1 MRRVHDSAAAS
12 AKRTETRPPPSGL
25 EACEIQ
31 APNPQSSICRILQ
44 SSNEIKVPPAR
55 RSRWP
60 TRFPPAPRPPF
71 CLHPMYFTVFRASEV
86 LRILILDVSEPRS
99 SKHYANYALWELR
112 IRNLDTSGP
121 RSSIHY
127 ANHALWEL
135 RIGILNTPG
144 RSFSVFFSRQSINST
159 KFKRVDPQDDDF

>member
-1 MRRVHDSAAAS
+1 MPRRACNPPPATGVEACRIQAEDPQSSSAEFCNPLMKSEFRSPAALADPS
-12 AKRTETRPPPSGL
+12 AYHPRTTRPPS
-25 EACEIQ
+25 
-31 APNPQSSICRILQ
+31 
-44 SSNEIKVPPAR
+44 
-55 RSRWP
+55 
-60 TRFPPAPRPPF
+60 TF
-71 CLHPMYFTVFRASEV
+71 CLHPMYFMVFRASEV
-86 LRILILDVSEPRS
+86 LRIRILDVSEPRS

-127 ANHALWEL
+127 ANHAVWEL
-135 RIGILNTPG
+135 RIRSLNTSG

>member
-1 MRRVHDSAAAS
+1 MPRRACNP
-12 AKRTETRPPPSGL
+12 PPPSGL
-25 EACEIQ
+25 EACQTQ
-31 APNPQSSICRILQ
+31 AEDPQSSSAEFCNPLMKSEFR
-44 SSNEIKVPPAR
+44 PPAALAGH
-55 RSRWP
+55 
-60 TRFPPAPRPPF
+60 FPPAF
-71 CLHPMYFTVFRASEV
+71 HPTFHLNPIYFKVFRASEV
-86 LRILILDVSEPRS
+86 LRIRILDVSEPRS

-127 ANHALWEL
+127 ANHAVWEL
-135 RIGILNTPG
+135 RIRSLNTSG